1 MKNKKLSFDLE
12 ANDKSSLSSP
22 FIFRETQQIKL
33 DSLQR
38 LQIFGY
44 SIGHFHNDLCCASW
58 LNYTLYFVQ
67 NVVFREDVSNAGFYA
82 G

>member
-1 MKNKKLSFDLE
+1 MKPKKISLDLE
-12 ANDKSSLSSP
+12 ANDRSSLSSP
-22 FIFRETQQIKL
+22 FLFREKPQIKL

-58 LNYTLYFVQ
+58 LNYTLYFIQ
-67 NVVFREDVSNAGFYA
+67 NIVFKENASDAGFYA